1 MIDVNDKVF
10 YNPGDIVRV
19 RHEKLEN
26 VPVMYVIEK
35 VTRTITNKDATPETV
50 FLGMKCRW
58 FDNNGVL
65 RDAIFSSKDLE
76 HVE

>member
-1 MIDVNDKVF
+1 MIDEELKVW

-19 RHEKLEN
+19 RHSKLAN

-35 VTRTITNKDATPETV
+35 VTRTITNKDTAPETI